1 MNEKFHT
8 ASRESASFIDDISTA
23 ERERER
29 PRVFLNEN
37 LLLMSL
43 FVADFEYSNMATFFF
58 LKKIKKDFKIFLQK
72 LFRHVRQW
80 NTGVFFFLPGGG
92 GEWMKQHEWMAVCNW
107 SWDVFGRRC
116 IHGIDTF
123 SRTGDGLWQPNKKK
137 SASRWIVNY
146 TDITNSIFDRFALTG
161 DLLCLHSEAKRG
173 VLRCGF
179 LDATLTQRFHSKN
192 L

>member
-58 LKKIKKDFKIFLQK
+58 
-72 LFRHVRQW
+72 
-80 NTGVFFFLPGGG
+80 
-92 GEWMKQHEWMAVCNW
+92 
-107 SWDVFGRRC
+107 
-116 IHGIDTF
+116 
-123 SRTGDGLWQPNKKK
+123 
-137 SASRWIVNY
+137 
-146 TDITNSIFDRFALTG
+146 
-161 DLLCLHSEAKRG
+161 
-173 VLRCGF
+173 
-179 LDATLTQRFHSKN
+179 
-192 L
+192 